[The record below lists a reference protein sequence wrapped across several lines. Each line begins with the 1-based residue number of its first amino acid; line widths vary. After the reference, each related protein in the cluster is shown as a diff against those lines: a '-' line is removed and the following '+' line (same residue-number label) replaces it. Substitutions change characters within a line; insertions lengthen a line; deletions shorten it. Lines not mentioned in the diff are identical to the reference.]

1 MGAQTWCSKRGRRS
15 FIKKSS
21 RQCRGSQISCAA
33 LRALAINSREQFIKE
48 QREDPEL
55 GHIYRYLENPDDG
68 SVNATV
74 CESWSQDFK
83 LINGLLFYA
92 KYFSNLGELRVYIPG
107 SLRKDIMKEFH
118 DLPLAG
124 HLGKRKTYL
133 KLRDTCYFPFMRK
146 YIFEYVST
154 CDRCQK
160 FNYKNA
166 LPAGRLMPIVS
177 KYPNEIV
184 TLDLLG
190 PYPASRPERYKFIL
204 VISDHFTKWCELIP
218 LRKASAQAI
227 ANAFF
232 DNYIA
237 RYGAPISLISDN
249 GPQFISDVF
258 EHLSHR
264 LDIKHMKTVTYR
276 PQSNLTERVNR
287 NLVQM
292 IASFVEENHENWD
305 QFLHEF
311 AFALRTAVNET
322 TNKTPAELFLG
333 RKIITPFSKLINVT
347 EDAKYVGSNIERLFD
362 EARRNMQKKKHK
374 SWEKHYN
381 LRRRDVHIKVN
392 DLVLLQTH
400 FLSAAGR
407 KQVRVYR
414 PRQSDT
420 ISSDSPVETLY
431 DEQEVSHG
439 SNRSHQGQFKEH
451 RKTSSQESEGCRSRQ
466 GNTTREIPRNKRKI
480 NSTASKDQ
488 ALKRSKIC
496 RKRSRQGSDHQDRK
510 RRAPEQG
517 QGVKRSIPSSIS
529 SRNYKFQKHNTSS
542 PGVESI
548 AGPSRLPDRRTATT
562 TGGSRMEVSGRDN
575 QTRQT
580 RATTRRRNEQ
590 AEKPV
595 RSNQTNTRRP
605 CPYYLRSRIQE
616 KDGIPEEMSNIEING
631 IPGSTFRRRSLSMEA
646 LDGDPVHRF
655 NRQNPGCIVSLSSR
669 CEQVKNFCN

>member
-1 MGAQTWCSKRGRRS
+1 MIRWALKLSEFNIEWEHRPGVQNVVADLL
-15 FIKKSS
+15 S
-21 RQCRGSQISCAA
+21 RNPVDSVEGSQISCAA

-190 PYPASRPERYKFIL
+190 PYPASRHERYKFIL

-287 NLVQM
+287 NLVQI

-311 AFALRTAVNET
+311 AFALRTA
-322 TNKTPAELFLG
+322 
-333 RKIITPFSKLINVT
+333 
-347 EDAKYVGSNIERLFD
+347 
-362 EARRNMQKKKHK
+362 
-374 SWEKHYN
+374 
-381 LRRRDVHIKVN
+381 
-392 DLVLLQTH
+392 
-400 FLSAAGR
+400 
-407 KQVRVYR
+407 VRVYR

-439 SNRSHQGQFKEH
+439 SNRSHQRQFKEH

-480 NSTASKDQ
+480 NNTASKDQ
-488 ALKRSKIC
+488 ALKRSKIS

-580 RATTRRRNEQ
+580 RATTRGRNKQ

-595 RSNQTNTRRP
+595 RSNPANTRRP

-616 KDGIPEEMSNIEING
+616 NDGIPEEMSNIEING

-646 LDGDPVHRF
+646 LDGDPVHR
-655 NRQNPGCIVSLSSR
+655 I
-669 CEQVKNFCN
+669 